1 IFFHMLSTISLR
13 VFLFCFFSPF
23 LLLAQTS
30 TINAVVVDALTN
42 DPVIGASASL
52 LKDSDK
58 SYVMGSQSDVQ
69 GRLTFSNV
77 QSGSYALRI
86 TYVGMQDIIRERIE
100 INGTDDTNLGTIKLS
115 SDGKV
120 IQEVIVEGRTPEM
133 KLGIDRKVFDASQSL
148 VSAGGSA
155 TDLLQNVPT
164 IQVDMD
170 GSVNLRGSSNV
181 KILIDGKESAMAG
194 SDVNS
199 LLQSLPANTIDKV
212 EIITNPSSK
221 YDAEG
226 QSGIINIIL
235 KKNIRTGLNGNV
247 TLSGGS
253 YNNYMAG
260 VTLNYRDRKFNYY
273 GSYNF
278 KR

>member
-1 IFFHMLSTISLR
+1 
-13 VFLFCFFSPF
+13 
-23 LLLAQTS
+23 
-30 TINAVVVDALTN
+30 
-42 DPVIGASASL
+42 
-52 LKDSDK
+52 
-58 SYVMGSQSDVQ
+58 
-69 GRLTFSNV
+69 
-77 QSGSYALRI
+77 
-86 TYVGMQDIIRERIE
+86 
-100 INGTDDTNLGTIKLS
+100 
-115 SDGKV
+115 
-120 IQEVIVEGRTPEM
+120 
-133 KLGIDRKVFDASQSL
+133 
-148 VSAGGSA
+148 
-155 TDLLQNVPT
+155 
-164 IQVDMD
+164 
-170 GSVNLRGSSNV
+170 NV

-260 VTLNYRDRKFNYY
+260 VTLNYRDRKFNYF

-278 KR
+278 NRRHNVGAGVRDNYYLNNNSQINNTSESFRKGINNTIKLGADYYLDEKTTI